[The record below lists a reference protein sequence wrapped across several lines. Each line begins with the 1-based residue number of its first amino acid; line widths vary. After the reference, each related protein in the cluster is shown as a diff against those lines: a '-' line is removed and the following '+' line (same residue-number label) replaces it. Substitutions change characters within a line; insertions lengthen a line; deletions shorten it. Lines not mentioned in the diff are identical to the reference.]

1 MKLLNSSPIT
11 WLHCLATLVLAW
23 SALAPAQAQSR
34 YTYSTDGSQVTD
46 TQTGLIWFRCT
57 AGQAWN
63 GSACV
68 NAPSMFTHEAALS
81 YAASQTGW
89 RLPNVKELTSL
100 LNGNGGF
107 MAIDAVAFPGAI
119 PTAYWTS
126 TPYVPLP
133 STAWIVDFQLAAGV
147 GTASR
152 VGSSLLVRLVR

>member
-1 MKLLNSSPIT
+1 MKILNSSPIT

-23 SALAPAQAQSR
+23 SALVPVQAQTR

-68 NAPSMFTHEAALS
+68 NAPTTFTHEAALS
-81 YAASQTGW
+81 YAASQPGW

-107 MAIDAVAFPGAI
+107 MAIDRVAFPGAI
-119 PTAYWTS
+119 AYGYWTS
-126 TPYVPLP
+126 TPYVPSP
-133 STAWIVDFQLAAGV
+133 SSAWVVNFQ
-147 GTASR
+147 TASAVYAANR
-152 VGSSLLVRLVR
+152 AGGSFFVRLVR